1 MAFSPNGNGNARGAR
16 ARGRRS
22 ASVGTLSE
30 MNVVPL
36 VDVVL
41 VLLII
46 FMVTAQAM
54 QSGLDIQVPQVK
66 QVQETVEDLPVVQV
80 TRGSN
85 LYLND
90 KLVNINALSAEIA
103 RRFPNQKN
111 VYLQV
116 DKRAT
121 WDIPVQVMSTLRDAH
136 LGIQV
141 VVQEMEI
148 SKK

>member
-1 MAFSPNGNGNARGAR
+1 MGFSTGSSNGSGAR
-16 ARGRRS
+16 TRGRRS
-22 ASVGTLSE
+22 VAIGTLSE

-66 QVQETVEDLPVVQV
+66 EVKDTVEDLPIVEI
-80 TRGSN
+80 TRSAK

-90 KLVNINALSAEIA
+90 KETNIHLLAQEIA
-103 RRFPNQKN
+103 RLNKQK
-111 VYLQV
+111 VYV
-116 DKRAT
+116 RADKRVQ
-121 WDIPVQVMSTLRDAH
+121 WDFPVQVMSELSRAH
-136 LGIQV
+136 LGISVVTQQV
-141 VVQEMEI
+141 EL
-148 SKK
+148 SKP